1 MAFSQMAM
9 VAVMVMTPLHMRDH
23 GHAEM
28 STLVIAV
35 HVLGMF
41 GLSPLIGRW
50 ADRIGRIK
58 TLIFGAA
65 TLGVGTFIS
74 VVAGYIPVL
83 IFIGL
88 FLLGVGWNFALIA
101 GSALLTESLPTEERV
116 GAQGLSD
123 VAMSLLGAVAA
134 SASGLVKEG
143 PGYAWLANFGTLT
156 AVLILIMAF
165 RVVRT
170 VYEPAS

>member
-1 MAFSQMAM
+1 M
-9 VAVMVMTPLHMRDH
+9 VAVMTMTPLHMRDH

-50 ADRIGRIK
+50 ADRIGRIR
-58 TLIFGAA
+58 TLIIGAA
-65 TLGVGTFIS
+65 ILGLGTLVS
-74 VVAGYIPVL
+74 VVAGYIPAL
-83 IFIGL
+83 IFVGL

-101 GSALLTESLPTEERV
+101 GSALLTESLPVEERV

-123 VAMSLLGAVAA
+123 VAMSLLGAIAA

-143 PGYAWLANFGTLT
+143 PGYVWLANFGTLT
-156 AVLILIMAF
+156 AVLILVMAL

-170 VYEPAS
+170 VYQPV